1 MSRILQ
7 RFSLGQLLKNRSA
20 TYIYLY
26 NSQVKIRPVSMLK
39 RNLFMSNPLL
49 TFTDLPPFSAIKP
62 EHVKPAVE
70 QAIADCRHTID
81 KVLAENP
88 QPSWESVIA
97 PIEEVDDRLSR
108 IWSPV
113 SHMNSVVNSDELRE
127 AYESCLPL
135 LSEYS
140 TWVGQ
145 HKGLFEAYKTIKESA
160 EFAKLDRAQQKT
172 ISDSLRDFELSGI
185 GLPLQEQKRYGEIS
199 KRMSELGS
207 KFSNNVLDAT
217 MGWTKQITDVNLL
230 AGMPESALAAAQA
243 AAEAKGLE
251 GYLLTLDIPSY
262 LPVMTYCDNQAL
274 RKEVYEA
281 YVTRAS
287 DRGPNAGKWDN
298 SEIIAEQLKLRH
310 EIARMLGF
318 STYSEKSLATK
329 MAQTTD
335 QVLGFLNDLA
345 SKAKPQG
352 EREVEELRQ
361 FAESEFGVKQLELW
375 DIAYYSEK
383 QKQHLFEISDEE
395 LRPYFPEQKVVN
407 GLFEVLSRLFG
418 MQVKERQ
425 GVDVWHE
432 SVRFFDIFDA
442 QGTLRGSFYLDLY
455 AREHK
460 RGGAWMD
467 ECRVRR
473 TTDSGALQTPVA
485 YLTCNFN
492 RPVGDK
498 PALFTHDEV
507 TTLFHEFGHG
517 IHHMLTQ
524 VEVGAVSGINGVP
537 WDAVELP
544 SQFLENWCWQEEAL
558 AFISGHYQTGEPLP
572 KAMLDKMLAAKNFQS
587 AMFILRQLEFGLFD
601 FTLHTT
607 YDPEVGPKV
616 LETLAEVKKKVAVL
630 PGLEWNRFSHS
641 FSHIFAGGYS
651 AGYYSYLWA
660 EVLSADAFS
669 RFEEEG
675 IFNRDTGQS
684 FLNNILEMGGSEE
697 PMELFKRFRGRE
709 PQIDALLRHAGIAA

>member
-1 MSRILQ
+1 
-7 RFSLGQLLKNRSA
+7 
-20 TYIYLY
+20 
-26 NSQVKIRPVSMLK
+26 
-39 RNLFMSNPLL
+39 MSNPLL
-49 TFTDLPPFSAIKP
+49 TFTDLPPFSQIKP

-70 QAIADCRHTID
+70 QVIEECRNKIEQ
-81 KVLAENP
+81 VLEGNTS
-88 QPSWESVIA
+88 PSWDNLVA
-97 PIEEVDDRLSR
+97 PIEEVDDRLGR

-113 SHMNSVVNSDELRE
+113 SHMNSVMNSDELRD
-127 AYESCLPL
+127 AYESCLPV
-135 LSEYS
+135 LSEYG

-145 HKGLFEAYKTIKESA
+145 HKGLFEAYKAIKASEAFSA
-160 EFAKLDRAQQKT
+160 LDQAQQKT
-172 ISDSLRDFELSGI
+172 ITDALRDFELSGI
-185 GLPLQEQKRYGEIS
+185 GLPADEQHRYGEIS
-199 KRMSELGS
+199 KRQSELGS
-207 KFSNNVLDAT
+207 QFSNNVLDAT
-217 MGWTKQITDVNLL
+217 MGWSKQVTDVAEL

-243 AAEAKGLE
+243 AAEAKEQE

-262 LPVMTYCDNQAL
+262 LPVMTYCDNQEL
-274 RKEVYEA
+274 RKELYEA

-298 SEIIAEQLKLRH
+298 TEIITEQLKLRH

-318 STYSEKSLATK
+318 STYSEKSLSTK
-329 MAQTTD
+329 MAETPD

-345 SKAKPQG
+345 VKAKPQG

-361 FAESEFGVKQLELW
+361 FAEKEFGVSELNLW

-383 QKQHLFEISDEE
+383 QKQNLFEISDEE
-395 LRPYFPEQKVVN
+395 LRPYFPESNAVS
-407 GLFEVLSRLFG
+407 GLFEVLNRVFG
-418 MQVKERQ
+418 MSVTERE
-425 GVDVWHE
+425 GVDTWHD

-442 QGTLRGSFYLDLY
+442 TGTLRGSFYLDLY

-467 ECRVRR
+467 DCRGRR
-473 TTDSGALQTPVA
+473 ITQSGELQTPVA

-492 RPVGDK
+492 KPVGDK

-507 TTLFHEFGHG
+507 VTLFHEFGHG

-524 VEVGAVSGINGVP
+524 VEAGAVAGINGVP

-544 SQFLENWCWQEEAL
+544 SQFLENWCWEEEAL
-558 AFISGHYQTGEPLP
+558 SFISGHFETGEALP
-572 KAMLDKMLAAKNFQS
+572 KEMLEKMLAAKNFQS
-587 AMFILRQLEFGLFD
+587 AMFILRQLELGLFD
-601 FTLHTT
+601 FTLHTE
-607 YDPEVGPKV
+607 YDPEVGARV
-616 LETLAEVKKKVAVL
+616 LETLANVKSKVSVL
-630 PGLEWNRFSHS
+630 PSLDWNRFSHS
-641 FSHIFAGGYS
+641 FGHIFAGGYS

-669 RFEEEG
+669 AFEEEG
-675 IFNRDTGQS
+675 IFNTETGNR

-709 PQIDALLRHAGIAA
+709 PQIDAMLRHAGIQA